1 MNELVQYLQEVRT
14 ELQELFDD
22 FDHEIR
28 STDNEQ
34 LYVDA
39 YNAVGNKLEDAL
51 KDIDTLITDLDSGL
65 YDGSEYDEF
74 DEEN

>member
-39 YNAVGNKLEDAL
+39 YNAVGGKLEDAL
-51 KDIDTLITDLDSGL
+51 KDIDSLITDLDSGL
-65 YDGSEYDEF
+65 YENNDF
-74 DEEN
+74 DDFEED

>member
-1 MNELVQYLQEVRT
+1 MNELVQYLHEVRT

-22 FDHEIR
+22 FDNEIR

-39 YNAVGNKLEDAL
+39 YNAVGVKLEDAL
-51 KDIDTLITDLDSGL
+51 KDIDSLITDLDTGL
-65 YDGSEYDEF
+65 YENSEFDEF
-74 DEEN
+74 DEED